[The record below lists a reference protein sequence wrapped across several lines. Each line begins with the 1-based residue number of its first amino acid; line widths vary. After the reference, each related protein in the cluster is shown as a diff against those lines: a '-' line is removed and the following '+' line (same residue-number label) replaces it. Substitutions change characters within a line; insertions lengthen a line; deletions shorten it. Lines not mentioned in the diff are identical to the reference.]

1 MVRCGVVGDVH
12 HRSRALRR
20 RNDMSKTVGRC
31 CFTVYAWLDSLRVAG
46 MNAQLCRARLQLW
59 WMEEE

>member
-20 RNDMSKTVGRC
+20 RNDMSKTVGGYY
-31 CFTVYAWLDSLRVAG
+31 FTVYAWLSSLRVAR
-46 MNAQLCRARLQLW
+46 MDARLCSGKV
-59 WMEEE
+59 

>member
-20 RNDMSKTVGRC
+20 RNDMSKTVGGY
-31 CFTVYAWLDSLRVAG
+31 CFTVYAWLGSLRVAR
-46 MNAQLCRARLQLW
+46 MDAQLCRGKV
-59 WMEEE
+59 